1 MALFRRPWVRRAK
14 NGFVL
19 DLPEGLRD
27 ALPHLGAE
35 VEALLG
41 SDEPVVRRVFPT
53 AYPDD
58 PEREEGFQ
66 ALVRGEL
73 IDRHRAGLA
82 LITETIDAERLSAD
96 ELTTWMTTVNAM
108 RLILGTAL
116 DVDEETEPEYADDDP
131 RAPTHQ
137 FYVVLSVLLGDILD
151 ALETHPG

>member
-1 MALFRRPWVRRAK
+1 VGLFRRPWVRPGRD
-14 NGFVL
+14 GFVL
-19 DLPEGLRD
+19 DLPEGLRE

-41 SDEPVVRRVFPT
+41 SDEPVVHRVFPA

-58 PEREEGFQ
+58 PEREAGYQ

-82 LITETIDAERLSAD
+82 LMADTVDAERLSLD

-108 RLILGTAL
+108 RLVLGTAL
-116 DVDEETEPEYADDDP
+116 DVDEDRELELEVDDP
-131 RAPTHQ
+131 QAPMNQ
-137 FYVVLSVLLGDILD
+137 LYVVLSVLLSDIVEALD
-151 ALETHPG
+151 